1 MVSSEHD
8 PAVGAPMGDWL
19 IADLASVDR
28 SVTPW
33 LILGIHRPLYE
44 TEQYAGDFAVA
55 AGLRGLMEPYLL
67 KYGVDVVVAGHYH
80 SFQRSCRVANLTC
93 VGPSEPGVVHYTTGA
108 AGAWL
113 DATELY
119 PSNYIDATI
128 LGQYGYSMAHAPNAT
143 ALRLT
148 FFLNVNNTI
157 GDDVWITRPAA

>member
-1 MVSSEHD
+1 
-8 PAVGAPMGDWL
+8 MGD
-19 IADLASVDR
+19 
-28 SVTPW
+28 
-33 LILGIHRPLYE
+33 
-44 TEQYAGDFAVA
+44 AVA
-55 AGLRGLMEPYLL
+55 PSAPITFSLL
-67 KYGVDVVVAGHYH
+67 SSPPHRHYH